1 MTNEYDAMNQ
11 LASSKEQAQQ
21 DARKAFEEKVALN
34 EQLRKQRINGLFWER
49 VRKVLTTLAFIIIL
63 FTIFRMSK

>member
-11 LASSKEQAQQ
+11 LASSKEQARQ

-49 VRKVLTTLAFIIIL
+49 VRKALTTLAFIIIF

>member
-11 LASSKEQAQQ
+11 LANSKNQAQQ
-21 DARKAFEEKVALN
+21 DARKAFEAKVALN

-63 FTIFRMSK
+63 ATIFRMSK